1 MKYCVKCGS
10 EYQDNVTEC
19 ADCPGTALVDA
30 EGMRQRGLPLP
41 GQLDTREFV
50 RVGAADDML
59 TADDYVQLLEDA
71 GIPVIA
77 HAHRGGTVDALTTG
91 VVQDWWEVL
100 VPREHVA
107 RATELLAREQAT
119 LAATADE
126 AARAAEEEERETEA
140 EAPPPAAL

>member
-19 ADCPGTALVDA
+19 ADCPGTALVS
-30 EGMRQRGLPLP
+30 EEVMRQRGLPLP
-41 GQLDTREFV
+41 GQRDTREFV
-50 RVGAADDML
+50 RVGTADDML

-71 GIPVIA
+71 HIPVIA

-91 VVQDWWEVL
+91 VVNDWWEVL
-100 VPREHVA
+100 VPREHAA
-107 RATELLAREQAT
+107 RAAELISREQAA
-119 LAATADE
+119 LAATAEE
-126 AARAAEEEERETEA
+126 AALAAEEEERETEA